1 MIADQPSTTQDPVLN
16 AELQL
21 ARRLGEL
28 PPYLF
33 VEIDRKKREAAARGV
48 DIINLGIGDPDL
60 PTPAPIIRALAKAA
74 REPANHRYPES
85 EGLDRFRQAVADWYA
100 HRFDVALNPATE
112 VLSLI
117 GAKEGI
123 GHLPLALVNP
133 GDVVLIPDPAYP
145 VYRAGTIFA
154 GGEPYLMPLRRD
166 NAFLPDLEAIPESV
180 LRRARLMF
188 VNYPNNPT
196 GAVAPLDFYREVVRF
211 ARRHNLVVAQDN
223 TYSEIAFD
231 GYRPPSF
238 LEVDGAKEVGIEFHS
253 LSKTFNM
260 TGWRIGFAVGRA
272 PVIDALRQ
280 IKSNLDSGAFQAV
293 QEAGIAALAQADQI
307 SAKNSQVYQR
317 RRDLL
322 VKGLKRIGLEVE
334 SPRATFYVWPRVPE
348 GYTSARFVTTL
359 IEKAGIVC
367 TPGSGFGAEGEG
379 YVRFA
384 LTADAKR
391 LTEAVKRLSQTL

>member
-1 MIADQPSTTQDPVLN
+1 MIANQPSVEEATEQLP
-16 AELQL
+16 ELRI
-21 ARRLGEL
+21 ARRLAEL

-100 HRFDVALNPATE
+100 HRFGVHLDSAAE

-123 GHLPLALVNP
+123 GHLPLALVDP

-154 GGEPYLMPLRRD
+154 EGEPYVMPLRRE
-166 NAFLPDLEAIPESV
+166 NAFLPDLGAIPEAA
-180 LRRARLMF
+180 LRRAKLMF
-188 VNYPNNPT
+188 INYPNNPT
-196 GAVAPLDFYREVVRF
+196 GAAAPLDFYRDVVAF

-238 LEVDGAKEVGIEFHS
+238 LEVPGAKEVGIEFHS

-260 TGWRIGFAVGRA
+260 TGWRIAFAVGR
-272 PVIDALRQ
+272 PQVIDALRRV
-280 IKSNLDSGAFQAV
+280 KSNLDSGAFQAI
-293 QEAGIAALAQADQI
+293 QEAGIAALGAADAI
-307 SAKNSQVYQR
+307 SAKNSRVYQR
-317 RRDLL
+317 RRDVL
-322 VKGLKRIGLEVE
+322 VEGLRKIGLDVE
-334 SPRATFYVWPRVPE
+334 SPKATFYVWPRVPE
-348 GYTSARFVTTL
+348 GYTSAGFVTDL

-384 LTADAKR
+384 LTADSER
-391 LTEAVKRLSQTL
+391 LSEAVARMEQTL